1 MHTSAYIRAYRPYLD
16 CLTLHGPIQL
26 NHLRRLLVSR
36 RVVYSVGNHKM
47 NTYLTEQYLSNCYS
61 AKTVL
66 KFRDASRGFDHQLA
80 YWVDMWLHGSP
91 YSDENI
97 MFMKKCVEEIKSG
110 NVTSEEAKYL
120 KRCAEVSAWHCI

>member
-1 MHTSAYIRAYRPYLD
+1 MVH
-16 CLTLHGPIQL
+16 
-26 NHLRRLLVSR
+26 
-36 RVVYSVGNHKM
+36 SVGNHKM
-47 NTYLTEQYLSNCYS
+47 NTYLTEQYLSDCYS
-61 AKTVL
+61 AKTVLKFRDAKTVL

-97 MFMKKCVEEIKSG
+97 MLMRKWIEEIKSG

-120 KRCAEVSAWHCI
+120 KHCAEVSAWYL

>member
-1 MHTSAYIRAYRPYLD
+1 MDT
-16 CLTLHGPIQL
+16 C
-26 NHLRRLLVSR
+26 
-36 RVVYSVGNHKM
+36 
-47 NTYLTEQYLSNCYS
+47 LTEQYLNDCYS

-66 KFRDASRGFDHQLA
+66 KFIDASRGFDHHLA

-97 MFMKKCVEEIKSG
+97 MLMKKWVEEIKSG

-120 KRCAEVSAWHCI
+120 KHCAEVCTWESTM

>member
-16 CLTLHGPIQL
+16 CLTLHGQIQL
-26 NHLRRLLVSR
+26 NHPRRLLGGG

-47 NTYLTEQYLSNCYS
+47 NTYLTEQYLSDCYS

-80 YWVDMWLHGSP
+80 YWVDMWLHGSQ

-97 MFMKKCVEEIKSG
+97 MLMRKWIEEIKSG

-120 KRCAEVSAWHCI
+120 KHCAEVSAWYL